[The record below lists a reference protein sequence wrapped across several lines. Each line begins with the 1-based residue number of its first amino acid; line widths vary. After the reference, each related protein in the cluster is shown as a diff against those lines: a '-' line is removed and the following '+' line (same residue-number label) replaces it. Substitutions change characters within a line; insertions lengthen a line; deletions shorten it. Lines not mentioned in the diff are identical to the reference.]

1 MLTKASKSSSTKS
14 TNTSAKKSTV
24 KNIVKKN
31 ATSNLRNEV
40 IAFRKDRILM
50 AACDAFYEHGY
61 HDCTVDMIA
70 KQLSGTKA
78 IVYYYFPE
86 KHSILYGI
94 YCRALGEAQTLI
106 KAAAAKN
113 EHPSDKL
120 AAIARSYAQWV
131 IDNNRLVGVYWR
143 EIQSLTNEARAAVF
157 AEQKVIDDIVAQVI
171 RDGVSQECFHVSD
184 VQTTARAING
194 MITFTYTWWRGDK
207 RLTRD
212 DTAEHY
218 AQMALRL
225 AGAC

>member
-1 MLTKASKSSSTKS
+1 MPIKASKISPARSAHPR
-14 TNTSAKKSTV
+14 AKKSSV
-24 KNIVKKN
+24 KDVVKKN
-31 ATSNLRNEV
+31 AISNLRDEV

-70 KQLSGTKA
+70 EKLSGSKA
-78 IVYYYFPE
+78 IVYYYFPD

-94 YCRALGEAQTLI
+94 YCRALGEAQTMI
-106 KAAAAKN
+106 KAAATKN
-113 EHPSDKL
+113 ERPNEKL

-171 RDGVSQECFHVSD
+171 RDGVNQEYFHVSD

-194 MITFTYTWWRGDK
+194 MITFTYTWWRSDK

-225 AGAC
+225 AGAS